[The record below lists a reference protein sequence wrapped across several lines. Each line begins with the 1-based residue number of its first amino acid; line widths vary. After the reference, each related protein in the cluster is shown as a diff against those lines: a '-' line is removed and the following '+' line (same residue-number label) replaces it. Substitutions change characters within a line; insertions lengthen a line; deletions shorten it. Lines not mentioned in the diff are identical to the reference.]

1 MMTIRSH
8 DQFNTTIY
16 GLDDRYRGVFNGRRV
31 VFLNPED
38 LAKAG
43 LEAGQ
48 LVDLASHFKGNK
60 RVAKYFLVTPFE
72 IPSGCAATYFPEA
85 NVLVPIDSVAERS
98 NTPTSKFVVI
108 TVTPSQNINAGVAQ
122 LRAAAQET
130 ARGET
135 GSHLSARASS
145 VLRARKTHTAI

>member
-38 LAKAG
+38 LAEAG
-43 LEAGQ
+43 LEPGQ
-48 LVDLASHFKGNK
+48 LVDLASHFKGKK

-72 IPSGCAATYFPEA
+72 IPRGCAATYFPEA

-108 TVTPSQNINAGVAQ
+108 TVFSSRDMKAGLARLQ
-122 LRAAAQET
+122 AAARE
-130 ARGET
+130 AGEA
-135 GSHLSARASS
+135 GSHQSAGT
-145 VLRARKTHTAI
+145 L

>member
-38 LAKAG
+38 LAEAG

-48 LVDLASHFKGNK
+48 LVDLASHFKGRK
-60 RVAKYFLVTPFE
+60 RVAEYFLVTPFE
-72 IPSGCAATYFPEA
+72 IPRGCAATYFPEA

-108 TVTPSQNINAGVAQ
+108 TVSPSGDTKAGVAQ
-122 LRAAAQET
+122 LQRADRDATEAGHQQT
-130 ARGET
+130 PPA
-135 GSHLSARASS
+135 L
-145 VLRARKTHTAI
+145 